1 MIHEIENTWIPLN
14 DGTRLAARIWLPHT
28 AEDDPVPALLEYL
41 PYRKNDG
48 TAVRD
53 ALRHPYLAAHGYACV
68 RVDMRGSGDAGGILY
83 DEYLPQEQ
91 DDALEVLAWIAAQ
104 PWCDGNIGMFGISWG
119 GFNALQVA
127 ARRPPQ
133 LKAIIT
139 ICSTD
144 DRYAD
149 DVHYMGG
156 CVLGS
161 QMLSWASVMF
171 NYNACPPDPRFVGGQ
186 WRQMWLERMEKTPPF
201 VEAWLN
207 HQRRDAFWRH
217 GSVCEDFGAVDI
229 PVYAIGGWADAYT
242 NAIPRLLAGLSGP
255 RKGLIGPWA
264 HAYPDQGVPG
274 PAIGFNQESL
284 RWWDYWL
291 KGIDTGIMDEPMLRA
306 WMLDSQPPASSYQ
319 MRPGHWV
326 AETGWPPG
334 SRQVQTLYLNGTG
347 LAETAEPETPLS
359 LTGHQATG
367 LLAGEWCA
375 YGREGD
381 FPPDQQAEDG
391 RCLSFT
397 GHPVSHP
404 VEILGFPQVTLTLQM
419 DRPQALVAVRLL
431 DVAPTGEST
440 LVSWGLLNLTHRRDH
455 EQPQPLQPDKRY
467 TVNLHLNAIGYQ
479 LPVGHAWRLA
489 VSPTYWPH
497 AWPSPQPVTLT
508 LFTGNGSELRLPV
521 RSPQPLDDQLRPFP
535 PPKFAPHLATETLRP
550 ASRRRTIEHDVIG
563 DWHTLTLVGDYG
575 RIRYSDNGLEV
586 DHQVT
591 ERYTIR
597 GDDPLSAAVHIER
610 QKSFRRGDWQVRIET
625 RSQMTADATHFH
637 LTNHLDAYEGNGR
650 IFTKSWSKTIPR
662 DAV

>member
-1 MIHEIENTWIPLN
+1 MIREIENTWIPLS
-14 DGTRLAARIWLPHT
+14 DGTRLAARIWLPDT
-28 AEDDPVPALLEYL
+28 AENDPVPSLLEYL

-161 QMLSWASVMF
+161 QMLSWASIMF
-171 NYNACPPDPRFVGGQ
+171 AYNARPPDPRFVGSQ
-186 WRQMWLERMEKTPPF
+186 WRDIWLERMEKSPPF
-201 VEAWLN
+201 VEAWLS
-207 HQRRDAFWRH
+207 HQRRDAFWQH
-217 GSVCEDFGAVDI
+217 GSVCEDFGAIDI
-229 PVYAIGGWADAYT
+229 PVYAVGGWADAYT

-291 KGIDTGIMDEPMLRA
+291 KGIDTGIMAEPMLRA
-306 WMLDSQPPASSYQ
+306 WILESRPPAASYQ
-319 MRPGHWV
+319 SRPGRWV
-326 AETGWPPG
+326 AETGWPPT
-334 SRQVQTLYLNGTG
+334 SRRPQILYLNSSG
-347 LAETAEPETPLS
+347 LGETAVKEAAIS
-359 LTGHQATG
+359 LTGHQAAG
-367 LLAGEWCA
+367 LLAGDWCA
-375 YGREGD
+375 YGRAGD

-391 RCLSFT
+391 RCLTFT
-397 GHPVSHP
+397 GPPVAQP
-404 VEILGFPQVTLTLQM
+404 VEIMGFPQVTLTLQV

-431 DVAPTGEST
+431 DVAPTGESA

-455 EQPQPLQPDKRY
+455 EQPQPLQPGKQY

-479 LPVGHAWRLA
+479 LPAGHAWRLA

-508 LFTGNGSELRLPV
+508 LFTGAGSELRLPL
-521 RSPQPLDDQLRPFP
+521 RSPQKSDDQLRPFP
-535 PPKFAPHLATETLRP
+535 PPEFAPPLATETLRP
-550 ASRRRTIEHDVIG
+550 ASRRRHIEHDVID
-563 DWHTLTLVGDYG
+563 DWYTLTLVGDYG

-586 DHQVT
+586 DSQVT

-597 GDDPLSAAVHIER
+597 GHDPLSAAVHIDH

-625 RSQMTADATHFH
+625 SSRMTADATHFH
-637 LTNHLDAYEGNGR
+637 LSNNLDAYEGNGR
-650 IFTKSWSKTIPR
+650 IFTKSWSKAIPR
-662 DAV
+662 DGV

>member
-1 MIHEIENTWIPLN
+1 MIHETENTWIPLN

-68 RVDMRGSGDAGGILY
+68 RVDMRGSGDADGILY

-91 DDALEVLAWIAAQ
+91 DDALEVLAWIANQ

-149 DVHYMGG
+149 DVHYMSG

-201 VEAWLN
+201 VEAWLS

-217 GSVCEDFGAVDI
+217 GSVCEDFGAIDI

-306 WMLDSQPPASSYQ
+306 WIQDSRPPAASYDT
-319 MRPGHWV
+319 RPGHWV
-326 AETGWPPG
+326 AESGWPPG
-334 SRQVQTLYLNGTG
+334 SRQVQTLYLNETG
-347 LAETAEPETPLS
+347 LAETAEPETTLS

-367 LLAGEWCA
+367 LLAGEWCP

-397 GHPVSHP
+397 GHPVSQP
-404 VEILGFPQVTLTLQM
+404 VEILGFPQVTLTLQV
-419 DRPQALVAVRLL
+419 DQPQALVAVRLL
-431 DVAPTGEST
+431 DVAPTGESA

-455 EQPQPLQPDKRY
+455 EQPQPLQPGKRY

-479 LPVGHAWRLA
+479 LPVGHAWRISL
-489 VSPTYWPH
+489 SPTYWPH

-508 LFTGNGSELRLPV
+508 LFTGAGSELRLPV
-521 RSPQPLDDQLRPFP
+521 RSPQPIDDRLRPFP
-535 PPKFAPHLATETLRP
+535 PPAFAPPLATETLRP
-550 ASRRRTIEHDVIG
+550 ASRRRIIEHDVIG

-575 RIRYSDNGLEV
+575 RIRYNDNGLEV

-650 IFTKSWSKTIPR
+650 IFTKSWSKTIAR
-662 DAV
+662 DNV